1 MPLTMSPAPASVSIA
16 SESQSVVESPNA
28 TIAAPHTATAI
39 MIARPCRRTCF
50 ARPEN
55 AVARNAPSAG
65 AA

>member
-1 MPLTMSPAPASVSIA
+1 MPLSMSPAPAIVSIA
-16 SESQSVVESPNA
+16 SDSQSVSESPNT
-28 TIAAPHTATAI
+28 TIAAPQIATPI

-55 AVARNAPSAG
+55 SVARNEPSAG